1 MFKALAQRI
10 ARYVLRDELC
20 ISALDY
26 TELQDH
32 LDNARDFINDLEW
45 DIKEL
50 REKNAALKQQLH
62 AADHDNA
69 FLYEQLKELR
79 AENNGLRIDLD
90 NGSNFTNELMAELRE
105 LRGAKDNAVR
115 LLNLCEPPF

>member
-10 ARYVLRDELC
+10 ARYILRNELC

-69 FLYEQLKELR
+69 FLYEQ
-79 AENNGLRIDLD
+79 
-90 NGSNFTNELMAELRE
+90 MRE
-105 LRGAKDNAVR
+105 LHLDKEKLRQEND
-115 LLNLCEPPF
+115 EPRQDLYIAERALDITG